1 MDFTVFYEPL
11 GTSHP
16 LRGGAGRIIV
26 IEVIL
31 IEGRRIGGRCGG
43 QVENCRFFLLQKW
56 IDLDELNPMVWVP
69 SIVRRRIDFS
79 LAVFELVALRAVHP
93 RLIE

>member
-16 LRGGAGRIIV
+16 LRGGAGRIIL

-31 IEGRRIGGRCGG
+31 IEGRLIPGHLPSRAKGPGARTQHAGDP
-43 QVENCRFFLLQKW
+43 RRALQ
-56 IDLDELNPMVWVP
+56 
-69 SIVRRRIDFS
+69 
-79 LAVFELVALRAVHP
+79 
-93 RLIE
+93 

>member
-16 LRGGAGRIIV
+16 LRGGAGRIIL

-31 IEGRRIGGRCGG
+31 IEGRRIEH
-43 QVENCRFFLLQKW
+43 VELTTPGP
-56 IDLDELNPMVWVP
+56 ELT
-69 SIVRRRIDFS
+69 
-79 LAVFELVALRAVHP
+79 
-93 RLIE
+93 